1 MNLKNIKRNK
11 ALKFLRKQ
19 GKITNNNANV
29 SKKEIKKVGVLAD
42 ENLFKTYDFR
52 KKLAEN
58 FGIKTDDFTII
69 LYQNVKNVTLS
80 QEFETF
86 SDKDFGMGGKIK
98 GTVVQNFVQTKFD
111 LLINYCAYENV
122 MAQVA
127 SYHSKAILK
136 AGFNSEELNFY
147 DISIQID
154 ANKVDTFNAELTKYL
169 QILKLIK

>member
-1 MNLKNIKRNK
+1 MNLKNIKKNTS
-11 ALKFLRKQ
+11 LKFLLKNNS
-19 GKITNNNANV
+19 KSNNNANI
-29 SKKEIKKVGVLAD
+29 SKKEIKKVGILANED
-42 ENLFKTYDFR
+42 LFKTYDFR

-69 LYQNVKNVTLS
+69 LYQKVKNVTLS

-86 SDKDFGMGGKIK
+86 CDKDFGMNAKIK
-98 GTVVQNFVQTKFD
+98 GDTVQNFVQKKFD
-111 LLINYCAYENV
+111 LLINYCNEENI

-127 SYHSKAILK
+127 SFHSKAILK

-154 ANKVDTFNAELTKYL
+154 SNKIDTFNAELTKYL